1 MVEVDVPWCVH
12 DVDRDLLCQRCG
24 ETHKLEMPISI
35 TEYVRQAKAFTEL
48 HRNCQEEK
56 HGKS

>member
-1 MVEVDVPWCVH
+1 MVEVDVAWCVH
-12 DVDRDLLCQRCG
+12 DVTKDFLCQRCG

-48 HRNCQEEK
+48 HRNCKEREK
-56 HGKS
+56 KP